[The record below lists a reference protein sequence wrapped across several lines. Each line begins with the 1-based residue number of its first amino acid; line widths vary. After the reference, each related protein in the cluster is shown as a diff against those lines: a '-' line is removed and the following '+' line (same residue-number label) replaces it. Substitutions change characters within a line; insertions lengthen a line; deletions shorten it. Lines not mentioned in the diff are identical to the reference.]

1 MATQSVADIVSTNP
15 DFTLLRAALQRAG
28 LTEAVQTGTFTV
40 FAPTNAAFSAAGYA
54 DAAAI
59 NAIPDTTLRS
69 LLQYHVVGSKIETAF
84 IPYGANSATNN
95 SLLTRSGALYLS
107 KSSAGVSVNGA
118 MIVQADLL
126 ATNGVVHAIDR
137 VLTPPRGNLVQV
149 LASQPQNFSLLTAAA
164 MRADTALLTA
174 LTSATSVIT
183 VFAPTNA
190 AFEAAGFNAAAI
202 QKSYVST
209 VGRQS

>member
-95 SLLTRSGALYLS
+95 SLLTRSGTL
-107 KSSAGVSVNGA
+107 VSVEKQCG
-118 MIVQADLL
+118 
-126 ATNGVVHAIDR
+126 GVRKWRHDCAGR
-137 VLTPPRGNLVQV
+137 FAGNQRRC
-149 LASQPQNFSLLTAAA
+149 T
-164 MRADTALLTA
+164 RD
-174 LTSATSVIT
+174 
-183 VFAPTNA
+183 
-190 AFEAAGFNAAAI
+190 
-202 QKSYVST
+202 
-209 VGRQS
+209 